1 MIAKYKIKM
10 GTHKLQKKETKHYLS
25 SATKVLILLII
36 ASTHI
41 VLTLPLGVAE
51 KGVGLSWANEAISV
65 KEGEETCV
73 MYGVYNP
80 FSEDVTAKL
89 FIIGEAKN
97 FIASQSSEKIF
108 IRGETYHDRSQLV
121 EICFEIEQIYE
132 DDCLIGSIMCE
143 QACRGEPTVFES
155 EVLAAGMSDAKKVV
169 MGSSTEF
176 GVAAPLDITV
186 ECTPRSRDLRVAY
199 YASGIVAMSIAS
211 YVFYRK
217 VLKKKKKRK
226 SRDSHT
232 ATLFNWLG

>member
-1 MIAKYKIKM
+1 MLADYKIEM
-10 GTHKLQKKETKHYLS
+10 DTHKSRTKKVKHYFS
-25 SATKVLILLII
+25 SAIKIFLLLVI
-36 ASTHI
+36 ASAHI
-41 VLTLPLGVAE
+41 ALTLPLGAAE
-51 KGVGLSWANEAISV
+51 SGVGLSWANEAISV

-73 MYGVYNP
+73 MYGIYNP
-80 FSEDVTAKL
+80 FSDDVTAKL

-132 DDCLIGSIMCE
+132 DDCLIGSMMCE
-143 QACRGEPTVFES
+143 QACRGEPTTFES
-155 EVLAAGMSDAKKVV
+155 EVLAAGMSDAKKVEI
-169 MGSSTEF
+169 GSSTEF

-186 ECTPRSRDLRVAY
+186 ECVPRSRDLRVAY

-226 SRDSHT
+226 NRDSHT
-232 ATLFNWLG
+232 AALFSWLG